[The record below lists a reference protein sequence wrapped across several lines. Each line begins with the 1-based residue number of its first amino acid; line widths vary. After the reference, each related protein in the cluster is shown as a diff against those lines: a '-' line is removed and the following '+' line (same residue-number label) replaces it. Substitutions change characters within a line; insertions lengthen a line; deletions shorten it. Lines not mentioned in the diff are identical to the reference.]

1 VVQALGIHDSGS
13 IRALLAAVFQKQVTQ
28 GLKIVEE
35 NYLSGI
41 DLKNFAE
48 RFLEEMRLLYLL
60 VAAQESKVEISAE
73 DLDISSGHLSG
84 LKVVA
89 EPLGLLRV
97 ERAIQILSKAIQ
109 QMTWSHL
116 PRLILEMAVVR
127 IANLDQLEKVEAAIL
142 ENRRGEES
150 PLQQSESPS
159 SLRSEAEANLPP
171 PAPPMPHMPVMSPPP
186 PARPAPQ
193 AGEQNWKNFV
203 EHVMRKRPLLGALLS
218 HANFKL
224 EDKGGAKKI
233 ILAFPSGGFYERQAK
248 DSKSDIADQVK
259 GFFGD
264 KIEFILSSDL
274 ENTNTSIEQSNQAY
288 ETELKQKSKEHPA
301 VLSWKQATGAEVVDV
316 KLEQ

>member
-1 VVQALGIHDSGS
+1 
-13 IRALLAAVFQKQVTQ
+13 
-28 GLKIVEE
+28 
-35 NYLSGI
+35 
-41 DLKNFAE
+41 
-48 RFLEEMRLLYLL
+48 
-60 VAAQESKVEISAE
+60 
-73 DLDISSGHLSG
+73 
-84 LKVVA
+84 
-89 EPLGLLRV
+89 
-97 ERAIQILSKAIQ
+97 
-109 QMTWSHL
+109 
-116 PRLILEMAVVR
+116 
-127 IANLDQLEKVEAAIL
+127 
-142 ENRRGEES
+142 
-150 PLQQSESPS
+150 
-159 SLRSEAEANLPP
+159 
-171 PAPPMPHMPVMSPPP
+171 MPVMSPPP